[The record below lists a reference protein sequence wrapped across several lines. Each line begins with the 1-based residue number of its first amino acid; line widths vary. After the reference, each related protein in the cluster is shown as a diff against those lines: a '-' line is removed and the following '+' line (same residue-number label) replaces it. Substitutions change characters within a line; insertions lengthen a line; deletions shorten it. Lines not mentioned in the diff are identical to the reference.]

1 VLFFTDNP
9 AALLGIAIALLAGLT
24 FHEFSHAFV
33 ADQLGDHRPR
43 ALGRVSLN
51 PVNHIDPM
59 GAIMLMVA
67 GFGWAKPVPVNP
79 YALRPGRRA
88 MSVVAAAGPVANLAV
103 AVVAA
108 IVYRLLDGLG
118 IGGFVLDAAW
128 FTVLFNVVLAIFN
141 LLPIPP
147 LDGYNVVLPFLPPP
161 VAMQVQRN
169 AQYGMLI
176 LLGLI
181 LVSYALP
188 GPGPLSW
195 IFDLAGSFTDVLIG
209 A

>member
-1 VLFFTDNP
+1 MLFFNDP
-9 AALLGIAIALLAGLT
+9 AAIVGILVALVVGLT

-51 PVNHIDPM
+51 PVHHIDPM
-59 GAIMLMVA
+59 GAVMLVLV

-79 YALRPGRRA
+79 AALRPGRRA
-88 MSVVAAAGPVANLAV
+88 MSVVAAAGPVANVVV
-103 AVVAA
+103 AVLAA
-108 IVYRLLDGLG
+108 IIFRALDAAG
-118 IGGFVLDAAW
+118 IGGFALSAAG
-128 FTVLFNVVLAIFN
+128 FTILFNFVLAIFN

-147 LDGYNVVLPFLPPP
+147 LDGYNVVLPFLSPRL
-161 VAMQVQRN
+161 AMQVQRN
-169 AQYGMLI
+169 AQYGMYL

-181 LVSYALP
+181 LISYLTP
-188 GPGPLSW
+188 GPGPLAW
-195 IFDLAGSFTDVLIG
+195 IFSIADFFTRLLIG